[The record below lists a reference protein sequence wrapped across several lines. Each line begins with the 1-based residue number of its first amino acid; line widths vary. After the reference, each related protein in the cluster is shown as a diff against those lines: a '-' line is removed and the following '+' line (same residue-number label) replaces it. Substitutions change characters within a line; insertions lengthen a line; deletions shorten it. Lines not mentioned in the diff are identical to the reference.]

1 MRKLAA
7 LLAAI
12 LCFTTAAWA
21 KDITVKDFSPQGET
35 DADRPRITVVFS
47 DAVVEKSKVN
57 KQLTGAS
64 VPLKFRPAL
73 PGTARWISQNK
84 LVFTPSRD
92 IQPATRYIA
101 DFGPGGLKTAA
112 GSLVAG
118 PQTFEFHGPVMR
130 FMNAGINGVSPNR
143 NLVLNLEFNA
153 PVSPVRLRGFLSIY
167 NDGGGLVDYDIRG
180 AAPSK
185 NVIVQTA
192 PVTSKSIKVIVAGGL
207 LPDTGDLP
215 QETNYEV
222 DLNLE
227 MKTAILNSNA
237 YMRDSGNGYISFTV
251 SDSNVDIKKARNY
264 IEISPRMP
272 FTLGAEYRG
281 FTIEGKFKPR
291 SRVTVTIRKGF
302 TAGSADPMEEDY
314 KKSFIFPDMSSNIRF
329 PSEGMFLTPAETPRV
344 AIETTN
350 VNTLRLSAWKL
361 YNNNIPIATL
371 GVNEWDSNFTNYAK
385 ALGSKKYQV
394 GGMTNEKVRRAVDLS
409 TLGCEGEGIYLIK
422 ASNADPDTWDSA
434 SMLLCVTDTALSAR
448 MYKNGLHVWATS
460 ISGAKPVEGAEVKVY
475 SASNQLLLTGSTN
488 ADGVVEF
495 SVPEGWNDDLRPNL
509 ITAEKEGLITFVK
522 MGINQLTGRD
532 IDVSGAPWSDAYDAM
547 WVLPRA
553 LWQPGE
559 TLEAEALVRSTTLE
573 LPGEFPL
580 TWSLSARGIDLAS
593 GTLKLD
599 PDGMGSISVPIPD
612 TVESGTYSLKLM
624 VPGKRTAL
632 AERTVQIEEFRPP
645 EVETKIEAPEALYPG
660 EDGSF
665 KISARYLFGGSGAG
679 LNWEMTYATVP
690 EAYVSKNNPG
700 YVFGSEMAKD
710 AGRTSGTIDEGTFG
724 SDGTSEVSW
733 APDSDLKAP
742 SIIRAR
748 IRLNVMEASGRWTG
762 STVSV
767 PIYPTKALIG
777 VLRPTTDI
785 QPGSSAEIGLVA
797 VNPDDQPVDLG
808 DVTVEV
814 CKVTSRYVMVSDENG
829 SRMTW
834 QEEFSEPVR
843 SKVKLNGKGKFIFT
857 PEDEGYYLITFS
869 HEDGRASLRL
879 SVWRDYSGSAS
890 MGASMPDRVEL
901 RSDKDSYAA
910 GTTAKIRVKA
920 PFAGHAVVTAGSDKP
935 MMIKAFD
942 MTGTE
947 AEVEIPVSE
956 AITPNGWVVVQVT
969 RPEGME
975 TRPPYRALGAMP
987 LKLDLSSHKLNV
999 QVSVPEKA
1007 EPGMLTAKINLTDAS
1022 GAPVNGKVS
1031 LALVDR
1037 GILLLSGEDNQ
1048 NPFDYFTRR
1057 RGLDGRLCDIYD
1069 SLLPIEARGTALLHP
1084 AGGDADEMG
1093 RMKLMAN
1100 ADMMSPV
1107 RASDYKPTSIWLPS
1121 VNVENG
1127 AAEVTVQVPEFTGA
1141 LRVEAVAAAGSSVG
1155 RGISETKIA
1164 RPVVISLT
1172 LPRFAA
1178 PGDEIQPAVN
1188 ITSDQDGSASVT
1200 VSMTEGLASLSQNGT
1215 ETMKDVKLTA
1225 DKRVDLS
1232 GSLPRVMALDGIEH
1246 GTLSADVKLNDTSYT
1261 SETGLAIRPGWPLT
1275 SLTGGASVT
1284 EGTNEFTIPDDWYPG
1299 TGAITVSVSGAPV
1312 VDAAALLDTVN
1323 SWGWGLDQLVS
1334 RGWIVLNLP
1343 GLLSDADQDLVE
1355 PGENRIALNTILA
1368 GISSYQLYDGS
1379 WSRWRSGGSNPW
1391 ASVAALHFLTA
1402 VKAAGVLN
1410 PAGLENGYQW
1420 LRRYMAEPLPSEKA
1434 HEALSARAY
1443 GCYVLALAGE
1453 APLGWM
1459 NWLEERVSSMNGS
1472 GRSLLA
1478 AAYAVA
1484 GSRKK
1489 AQSLAGSESGSASG
1503 ALEFPEAGFRM
1514 LALDAIEPGGAPSR
1528 NLAARIAE
1536 QLSKKVEFRYVDD
1549 AASMIMALSV
1559 FSSHVT
1565 PGAATARLL
1574 DSEGNE
1580 VLAYEGQPV
1589 QWKAVRGGKMTLQVT
1604 GSGSLWYSWT
1614 ASGVPASPVKEY
1626 TNGLKV
1632 TRQFLDAKTG
1642 KPVNLKN
1649 VKFGELLS
1657 MKISMNVTSAVSAL
1671 RLSALFPAG
1680 IEAVSAGE
1688 AVESSGFTVRSDLR
1702 ADRLLLNLFGS
1713 GKTFVWKMPCR
1724 ATYRGVFAVPPISVE
1739 ALGNKGVGCLSGAA
1753 QMTVE

>member
-1 MRKLAA
+1 MHKFTA
-7 LLAAI
+7 LLAAV

-21 KDITVKDFSPQGET
+21 KDITVKNFSPQGEVN
-35 DADRPRITVVFS
+35 AERPKITVTFS
-47 DAVVEKSKVN
+47 DAVVEKSRVN
-57 KQLTGAS
+57 KPLTGAG

-73 PGTARWISQNK
+73 PGTARWISTDT
-84 LVFTPSRD
+84 LVFTPGKD
-92 IQPATRYIA
+92 IMPATRYVA
-101 DFGPGGLKTAA
+101 DFGPGGLKTVS

-118 PQTFEFHGPVMR
+118 PQTFEFHGPAMR
-130 FMNAGINGVSPNR
+130 FANAGIIGIAPNR
-143 NLVLNLEFNA
+143 SLTLNLEFNA
-153 PVSPVRLRGFLSIY
+153 PVSPVRLRGFLTIY
-167 NDGGGLVDYDIRG
+167 NDEGASVNYNIQG
-180 AAPSK
+180 AAPGRTVTVKTS
-185 NVIVQTA
+185 
-192 PVTSKSIKVIVAGGL
+192 PVRGKSVKIAVAAGL

-215 QETNYEV
+215 QESNYEKT
-222 DLNLE
+222 LALE
-227 MKTAILNSNA
+227 MKTTILDSDA
-237 YMRDSGNGYISFTV
+237 YMRESGSGYIGFTV
-251 SDSNVDIKKARNY
+251 NDSNVDIKKARNY
-264 IEISPRMP
+264 IELSPSMP
-272 FTLGAEYRG
+272 FTLGADYRG
-281 FTIEGKFKPR
+281 FSIEGEFKPR

-302 TAGSADPMEEDY
+302 TAGTSEPMEEDY
-314 KKSFIFPDMSSNIRF
+314 KKSFIFPDMASDIHF

-344 AIETTN
+344 AIETAN
-350 VNTLRLSAWKL
+350 VNTLQISAWKL
-361 YNNNIPIATL
+361 YNNNVPIATL
-371 GVNEWDSNFTNYAK
+371 NAGEWNSNFTNYAK

-394 GGMTNEKVRRAVDLS
+394 GGMINEKVRRAIDLS
-409 TLGCEGEGIYLIK
+409 TLGCEGEGIYLIR
-422 ASNADPDTWDSA
+422 ANNADPDTWDSA

-448 MYKNGLHVWATS
+448 MYKKGLHVWASS
-460 ISGAKPVEGAEVKVY
+460 ISSAKPVEGAEVKVY
-475 SASNQLLLTGSTN
+475 SASNQLLMTGSTN
-488 ADGVVEF
+488 VDGLAEF
-495 SVPEGWNDDLRPNL
+495 TVPEGWSDDLRPNL
-509 ITAEKEGLITFVK
+509 ITAEKEGVITFVK

-547 WVLPRA
+547 WVLPRT

-559 TLEAEALVRSTTLE
+559 TLEAEALVRSTSLE

-612 TVESGTYSLKLM
+612 TVESGTYLLKLM
-624 VPGKRTAL
+624 VPGKKTAL
-632 AERTVQIEEFRPP
+632 SERTVQIEEFRPP

-660 EDGSF
+660 RDASF

-679 LNWEMTYATVP
+679 LNWEMSYATVP

-710 AGRTSGTIDEGTFG
+710 AGRTSGTIDKGTFG

-733 APDSDLKAP
+733 APDPDLKAP
-742 SIIRAR
+742 SIIRAH

-777 VLRPTTDI
+777 VLPPTAKI

-834 QEEFSEPVR
+834 QEELSEPES
-843 SKVKLNGKGKFIFT
+843 SKVRLNGKGKFIFT
-857 PEDEGYYLITFS
+857 PKDEGRYLITFS

-879 SVWRDYSGSAS
+879 SVWRDYTGSAA

-901 RSDKDSYAA
+901 RSDKESYAA

-935 MMIKAFD
+935 VMIKAFD
-942 MTGTE
+942 MTSTE

-956 AITPNGWVVVQVT
+956 AFTPNGWVVIQVT

-999 QVSVPEKA
+999 SISVPEKA
-1007 EPGMLTAKINLTDAS
+1007 EPGMLTAKIDLTDAS
-1022 GAPVNGKVS
+1022 GAPVNGKIS
-1031 LALVDR
+1031 LALIDR
-1037 GILLLSGEDNQ
+1037 GILLLSGSDNQ

-1069 SLLPIEARGTALLHP
+1069 SLLPIEARGTTLLHP
-1084 AGGDADEMG
+1084 AGGDAAAMG

-1121 VNVENG
+1121 VSVKDG
-1127 AAEVTVQVPEFTGA
+1127 TAEVTVQVPEFTGA
-1141 LRVEAVAAAGSSVG
+1141 LRVEAVAASGSSVG
-1155 RGISETKIA
+1155 RGVTETKIV
-1164 RPVVISLT
+1164 RPVVISMT

-1178 PGDEIQPAVN
+1178 PGDEIQPSVN
-1188 ITSDQDGSASVT
+1188 ITSDHDGTATVT
-1200 VSMTEGLASLSQNGT
+1200 VSTAEGLSSLSQNTT
-1215 ETMKDVKLTA
+1215 ETIKDIKLTA
-1225 DKRVDLS
+1225 NKRVDLS
-1232 GSLPRVMALDGIEH
+1232 GRLPRVMTLAGTEH
-1246 GTLSADVKLNDTSYT
+1246 GTLSADVTLNGTSYT
-1261 SETGLAIRPGWPLT
+1261 AETGLAIRPGWPLT

-1284 EGTNEFTIPDDWYPG
+1284 EGSNEFTIPDDWYPG

-1312 VDAAALLDTVN
+1312 VDAVALLDTVN
-1323 SWGWGLDQLVS
+1323 SWGWGLDQLIS

-1343 GLLSDADQDLVE
+1343 GLLSDADKNLIE

-1368 GISSYQLYDGS
+1368 GISSCQLYDGS
-1379 WSRWRSGGSNPW
+1379 WSRWRSGGSDPW
-1391 ASVAALHFLTA
+1391 ASVSALHLLTA

-1434 HEALSARAY
+1434 EEALNARAY

-1459 NWLEERVSSMNGS
+1459 NWLEERTSEMNGS

-1478 AAYAVA
+1478 AAYAAA
-1484 GSRKK
+1484 GNREK
-1489 AQSLAGSESGSASG
+1489 AQSLAGSESENSSS

-1528 NLAARIAE
+1528 DLAARIAE
-1536 QLSKKVEFRYVDD
+1536 QLSKNVRFRYASD

-1565 PGAATARLL
+1565 PGAATAKLL

-1580 VLAYEGQPV
+1580 VLVYGGQPV
-1589 QWKAVRGGKMTLQVT
+1589 RWKAARGGKMTLQVT

-1614 ASGVPASPVKEY
+1614 ASGVPTSPVKEY

-1632 TRQFLDAKTG
+1632 TRQFLDAETG
-1642 KPVNLKN
+1642 KPVSLKN
-1649 VKFGELLS
+1649 VKFGQLLS

-1680 IEAVSAGE
+1680 IEAVSSGE
-1688 AVESSGFTVRSDLR
+1688 AVESSSFTVRPDLR
-1702 ADRLLLNLFGS
+1702 ADRLLLNISGS

-1724 ATYRGVFAVPPISVE
+1724 ATSRGVFAVPPISVE
-1739 ALGNKGVGCLSGAA
+1739 ALGNKGIGCLSGAS